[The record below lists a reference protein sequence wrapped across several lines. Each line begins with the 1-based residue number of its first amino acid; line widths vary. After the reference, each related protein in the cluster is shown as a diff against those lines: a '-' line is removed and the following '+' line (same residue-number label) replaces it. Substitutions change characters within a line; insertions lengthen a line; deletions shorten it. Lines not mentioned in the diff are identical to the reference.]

1 MNHLLTTPYT
11 MAEVTHALSHMS
23 PLKSP
28 GPDRFPV
35 VFFHKYWH
43 ILGATVSSCIL
54 DFLNLNQ
61 LPWLLKF
68 TFIVLIPKVSNPK
81 KITEF
86 RPISLFNVVHKIG
99 SKIIANHL
107 KPFLNDTLDLV
118 SFCA

>member
-28 GPDRFPV
+28 GRDGFPA

-61 LPWLLKF
+61 LPRLLNF

-86 RPISLFNVVHKIG
+86 RPISLCNVVYKIG
-99 SKIIANHL
+99 SKMIANRL
-107 KPFLNDTLDLV
+107 KPFLKDIISPT
-118 SFCA
+118 